1 MLIGA
6 MMSHLAK
13 IIVTPFLYKWTT
25 DYVMHLLEIKS
36 GKLLPATLSHMFALG
51 LIQSFDFS
59 VHNVNMECCGLFGET
74 GHTHDVT

>member
-25 DYVMHLLEIKS
+25 DYVAIFRGLEI
-36 GKLLPATLSHMFALG
+36 PF
-51 LIQSFDFS
+51 
-59 VHNVNMECCGLFGET
+59 
-74 GHTHDVT
+74 